1 MDHYAFVVYVMFCGP
16 RLPGKIRRFP
26 TLSCAEEWVS
36 GQSFVTMFGSWAP
49 SLCRHFGNGVSEHAP
64 ASLGEQRGLRVCEH
78 AVLPYPHCVHI
89 GFAENVVV
97 ITLCKT

>member
-49 SLCRHFGNGVSEHAP
+49 SLCKAFSETEYP
-64 ASLGEQRGLRVCEH
+64 SMPQR
-78 AVLPYPHCVHI
+78 PW
-89 GFAENVVV
+89 ENSVA
-97 ITLCKT
+97 